1 MVQEHRLVFD
11 VGNIKE
17 NTIKGAGKIFK
28 KVDSSFIDHIYS
40 KTEKS
45 DIEIQ
50 LFLFFIEIVVKI
62 LFDVEECEVGGFETG
77 KHED

>member
-17 NTIKGAGKIFK
+17 NTIKGTGKIFM
-28 KVDSSFIDHIYS
+28 KVDYSFIDHIDS

-62 LFDVEECEVGGFETG
+62 LFDVEECEVRGF
-77 KHED
+77 

>member
-1 MVQEHRLVFD
+1 M
-11 VGNIKE
+11 
-17 NTIKGAGKIFK
+17 
-28 KVDSSFIDHIYS
+28 KVDYSFIDHIDS

-62 LFDVEECEVGGFETG
+62 LFDVEECEVRGF
-77 KHED
+77 